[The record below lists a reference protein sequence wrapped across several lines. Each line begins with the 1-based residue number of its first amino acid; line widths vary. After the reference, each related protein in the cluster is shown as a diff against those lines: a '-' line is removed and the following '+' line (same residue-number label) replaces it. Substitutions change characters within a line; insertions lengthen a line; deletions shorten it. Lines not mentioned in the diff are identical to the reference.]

1 MSEPASAFPSATISP
16 LDLARLLPVPAA
28 SAWADHLDRYGPSP
42 APAGCLFDAVEAAG
56 LRGRGGAAFPT
67 ATKPRAVAAGAG
79 RRRPVVVANGT
90 EGEPASAKDK
100 VLLQVAPHLVLDGI
114 DLVAGLLGASEAH
127 LCVDRAWPDV
137 AAAVE
142 RAIAER
148 ARSGR
153 AHRTGGRLPRVQ
165 VHAAPDRYVAGEE
178 TALVHWLNGG
188 EARPMF
194 VPPRPFE
201 RGVRGRPTLT
211 SNVETYA
218 QIALVARFGVDGYR
232 SVGTPDAP
240 GTMLLTV
247 SGAVAAP
254 GVCEAAGGTDL
265 TGVLQAAGGPV
276 DGVQAVLIGG
286 YFGTW
291 IPGGAVGQVR
301 LDPASLGRFGAAIGC
316 GVVGVLPVHA
326 CPLQEVAR
334 ITRWMAGEN
343 AGQCGPCVH
352 GLPAVADA
360 VERAATGRS
369 ITPHQIL
376 DLLELVRGRGA
387 CRHPDGLARF
397 VESSVRVFAD
407 HVAAHRRHGACP
419 AQAPLFPVPATG
431 AWR

>member
-1 MSEPASAFPSATISP
+1 MPATT
-16 LDLARLLPVPAA
+16 
-28 SAWADHLDRYGPSP
+28 AWDDHLDRYGPLP
-42 APAGCLFDAVEAAG
+42 AVAAGLFDEVDAAG

-67 ATKPRAVAAGAG
+67 ATKLRAVAAGAG
-79 RRRPVVVANGT
+79 RRRTVVVANGT

-100 VLLQVAPHLVLDGI
+100 VLLQVAPHLVLDGV
-114 DLVAGLLGASEAH
+114 DVVAGLLGASETH

-137 AAAVE
+137 AVAVE
-142 RAIAER
+142 RALAER
-148 ARSGR
+148 TRSGR
-153 AHRTGGRLPRVQ
+153 AHRSGHTPRVQ
-165 VHAAPDRYVAGEE
+165 VQAAPDRYVAGEE
-178 TALVHWLNGG
+178 TALVHWLNGA
-188 EARPMF
+188 EARPTF

-211 SNVETYA
+211 SNVETFA
-218 QIALVARFGVDGYR
+218 QIALVARFGADWYR
-232 SVGTPDAP
+232 SLGTPDAP
-240 GTMLLTV
+240 GTTLLTV
-247 SGAVAAP
+247 TGAVAAP
-254 GVCEAAGGTDL
+254 GVCEAAGGTEIA
-265 TGVLQAAGGPV
+265 GVLAAAGGPI
-276 DGVQAVLIGG
+276 DGVQAVLLGG

-291 IPGGAVGQVR
+291 IAGDAVGQAR
-301 LDPASLGRFGAAIGC
+301 LDERSLGRYGASIGC

-387 CRHPDGLARF
+387 CRHPDGVARF

-407 HVAAHRRHGACP
+407 HVARHRRHGACP
-419 AQAPLFPVPATG
+419 AQSPLFPVPATG